1 MAGTGRTYRVV
12 IDVARIQQNLLEMEG
27 GRLTELAVRNWLRA
41 VGFTPEADGRTWL
54 SGSEGL
60 GRLDKSEI
68 VSVEA
73 VATA

>member
-12 IDVARIQQNLLEMEG
+12 IDVARIQRNLLEMEG

-41 VGFTPEADGRTWL
+41 VGFTPEPDGQAWL
-54 SGSEGL
+54 AGAEGL

-68 VSVEA
+68 VSVEPLA
-73 VATA
+73 VG